1 MAFRNFSLAFK
12 RDDKA
17 QGVAELARTPG
28 LAIAQVIVRTDYELE
43 DLIEIREVFGA
54 PKHDNFFPS

>member
-28 LAIAQVIVRTDYELE
+28 LAIAQAIARTDYELE
-43 DLIEIREVFGA
+43 DLIEIREVFSMA
-54 PKHDNFFPS
+54 SNDKFMPS